1 MQMLLCYQYLIL
13 LFQVAYT
20 QQTTI
25 SQSPTVVLLA
35 QTFHLLVAMLI
46 SDVQI
51 APSHLLSNQ
60 SK

>member
-13 LFQVAYT
+13 LLQAAYT
-20 QQTTI
+20 QQATI
-25 SQSPTVVLLA
+25 SESPMVVLPA

-46 SDVQI
+46 LDVQI